1 MRSMLRVKEPP
12 TQHFCSQA
20 ETPSVHDFYR
30 KCEFL
35 LLKTE
40 NLICG
45 FKNKRNIEFFPLF
58 FPQFLTIKENSKEP
72 FSLLSTTSFEPLF
85 FGQILNS
92 HTHIFH
98 EVFFSSKRIML
109 KGRKVPFLNERSF

>member
-1 MRSMLRVKEPP
+1 MYASTRSMQNMLGVKKPP
-12 TQHFCSQA
+12 TQHGCYQA
-20 ETPSVHDFYR
+20 ETLGVNDLYR
-30 KCEFL
+30 KCEIL
-35 LLKTE
+35 WLKTE

-58 FPQFLTIKENSKEP
+58 FPQFLTIKENSKES
-72 FSLLSTTSFEPLF
+72 FSLLSTTSFEPLN

-98 EVFFSSKRIML
+98 EAFFQV
-109 KGRKVPFLNERSF
+109 KG